1 MAATMDQQQLRDIMS
16 GRSRSVGAAL
26 LRAGAWPVSKVY
38 GLVAG
43 VRRRMYRSGTL
54 RLQAA
59 AVPVVSVGNITT
71 GGTGKTP
78 MVVWLVEKLREMGRS
93 PAVLM
98 RGYRA
103 SGGRSD
109 EAEVLRRQTEAPV
122 HPDPDRVASAAAA
135 VADGADVLVLDDG
148 FQHLRLRR
156 DLDIV
161 LIDATCPLGYGH
173 VLPRG
178 LLRERPRALADAD
191 AVVITRSDLV
201 EPEALAALRERLG
214 RLAPQASLH
223 LAGHVPSAAIDGGDV
238 RLEPSALAG
247 KRACAFCGIG
257 NPRAFA
263 ASLEALQAD
272 VTGLAAFDD
281 HAEYGPAEIARIA
294 AASAD
299 ADILVTTAKDRV
311 RIDDASA
318 FPKPLWTL
326 EVELRISEGEGELLE
341 KVRAALA

>member
-1 MAATMDQQQLRDIMS
+1 MAAIMDQQHLRDIMS
-16 GRSRSVGAAL
+16 GRSRTVGAAL

-38 GLVAG
+38 GLIAE
-43 VRRRMYRSGTL
+43 VRRGMYRSGTL
-54 RLQAA
+54 HSRAA
-59 AVPVVSVGNITT
+59 DAPVISVGNLTT

-78 MVVWLVEKLREMGRS
+78 MVVWLVGQLRQMGRR
-93 PAVLM
+93 PAALL
-98 RGYRA
+98 RGYKA

-109 EAEVLRRQTEAPV
+109 EAEMLRQQTGAPV
-122 HPDPDRVASAAAA
+122 HADPDRVASAAAA

-178 LLRERPRALADAD
+178 LLRERPGALADAD
-191 AVVITRSDLV
+191 AVVITRSDLADA
-201 EPEALAALRERLG
+201 EALAELRERLG

-223 LAGHVPSAAIDGGDV
+223 LVGHVPSAAIDGDGA

-247 KRACAFCGIG
+247 KRVCAFCGIG
-257 NPRAFA
+257 SPDAFV

-272 VTGLAAFDD
+272 VTATVAFDD
-281 HAEYGPAEIARIA
+281 HAEYGPVEMARIA
-294 AASAD
+294 AAAED
-299 ADILVTTAKDRV
+299 AEILVTTAKDRV
-311 RIDDASA
+311 RIDDVSVLA
-318 FPKPLWTL
+318 KPLWTL
-326 EVELRISEGEGELLE
+326 EVELRITEGEDELLE